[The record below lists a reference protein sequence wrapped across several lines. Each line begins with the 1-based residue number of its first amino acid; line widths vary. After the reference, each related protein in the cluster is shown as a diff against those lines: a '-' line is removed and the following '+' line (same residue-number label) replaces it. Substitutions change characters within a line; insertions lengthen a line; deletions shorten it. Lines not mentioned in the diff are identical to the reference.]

1 MTEDRQDAAEMS
13 RVDMVR
19 ALRHAV
25 PELSLRVAIDTVDAG
40 WRPGAQIPR
49 DTIESATAAYLAKTR
64 VRDAAPYLLAALQ
77 ETVTWIVELANSG
90 DAGFWDPEKMPE
102 VIQARAAIAKATGAP
117 Q

>member
-25 PELSLRVAIDTVDAG
+25 PELSLKVAIDTVDAG
-40 WRPGAQIPR
+40 WRPGAPIPS
-49 DTIESATAAYLAKTR
+49 DTIKSANAAYLAKTR
-64 VRDAAPYLLAALQ
+64 VRDAAPDLLSALQ
-77 ETVTWIVELANSG
+77 ELLATCGGNGPVSN
-90 DAGFWDPEKMPE
+90 K
-102 VIQARAAIAKATGAP
+102 ARAAIAKATGAP